1 MSRNECVGDDPK
13 MMRAVVKYVL
23 SLFVSLLVTVI
34 VAFFL
39 GGSPEP
45 RTPERL
51 VLVVVFFT
59 VFTLL
64 FLWDAGH
71 LNR

>member
-1 MSRNECVGDDPK
+1 MRDYLNLSRAFG
-13 MMRAVVKYVL
+13 KYVL
-23 SLFVSLLVTVI
+23 YLFTSLLVATVI
-34 VAFFL
+34 GFFL
-39 GGSPEP
+39 GGDPGP

-51 VLVVVFFT
+51 VLVVAFFS

-64 FLWDAGH
+64 FVWDAGY

>member
-1 MSRNECVGDDPK
+1 MI
-13 MMRAVVKYVL
+13 RAVVKYVL
-23 SLFVSLLVTVI
+23 SLLVSLPVSVI
-34 VAFFL
+34 VAFLL

-51 VLVVVFFT
+51 VTVVVFFS

-64 FLWDAGH
+64 FLWDAGY

>member
-1 MSRNECVGDDPK
+1 L
-13 MMRAVVKYVL
+13 Y
-23 SLFVSLLVTVI
+23 LFTSLLVATVI
-34 VAFFL
+34 GFFL
-39 GGSPEP
+39 GGDPEP

-51 VLVVVFFT
+51 VLVVVFFS

-64 FLWDAGH
+64 FMWDAGY

>member
-1 MSRNECVGDDPK
+1 MI
-13 MMRAVVKYVL
+13 RAVVKYVL
-23 SLFVSLLVTVI
+23 SLLVSLLVSVM
-34 VAFFL
+34 VAFLL

-51 VLVVVFFT
+51 VTVVVFFS

-64 FLWDAGH
+64 FLWDAGY